1 MPSPRLN
8 LIAALGK
15 NGVIGI
21 GNRLPWQLPDD
32 LRHFKAL
39 TLGHPVL
46 MGRKTFESLGRPL
59 PGRRNIVITRNAHY
73 RPEGAEV
80 AGSIEQAL
88 ALCQGAQE
96 VFFIGGADIYRQ
108 ALPLAERLHLTEV
121 DASPAGDAFFPA
133 FDRARWRESARE
145 GRRDEGSGLGYAFVT
160 YERV

>member
-1 MPSPRLN
+1 MPFPRLN

-21 GNRLPWQLPDD
+21 DNRLPWRMPED
-32 LRHFKAL
+32 LKHFKAL
-39 TLGHPVL
+39 TLGHAVL

-59 PGRRNIVITRNAHY
+59 PGRRNIVITRNAQY

-80 AGSIEQAL
+80 AGGIEQAL
-88 ALCQGAQE
+88 ALCRDAAE

-108 ALPLAERLHLTEV
+108 ALPLVERLYLTEV

-133 FDRARWRESARE
+133 FDRSCWRESARDE
-145 GRRDEGSGLGYAFVT
+145 RRDEGGGLDYAFVV
-160 YERV
+160 YQRA

>member
-1 MPSPRLN
+1 MSSPRLN

-21 GNRLPWQLPDD
+21 ANRLPWRLPDD
-32 LRHFKAL
+32 LKHFKAL

-73 RPEGAEV
+73 RPAGAEV

-88 ALCQGAQE
+88 ALCQDAAE

-145 GRRDEGSGLGYAFVT
+145 ARRDESVGLDYAFVV
-160 YERV
+160 YQRA

>member
-1 MPSPRLN
+1 MPSPRVN
-8 LIAALGK
+8 LIAALGR

-21 GNRLPWQLPDD
+21 DNRLPWRLPDD
-32 LRHFKAL
+32 LKHFKAL
-39 TLGHPVL
+39 TLGHAVL

-73 RPEGAEV
+73 RPAGAEA

-88 ALCQGAQE
+88 ALCQDAAE

-108 ALPLAERLHLTEV
+108 VLSLAERLHLTEV
-121 DASPAGDAFFPA
+121 DASPAGDARFPA
-133 FDRARWRESARE
+133 FDRSRWRELVRE
-145 GRRDEGSGLGYAFVT
+145 ARRDEASGLSYAFVT

>member
-133 FDRARWRESARE
+133 FDRARWRESARV